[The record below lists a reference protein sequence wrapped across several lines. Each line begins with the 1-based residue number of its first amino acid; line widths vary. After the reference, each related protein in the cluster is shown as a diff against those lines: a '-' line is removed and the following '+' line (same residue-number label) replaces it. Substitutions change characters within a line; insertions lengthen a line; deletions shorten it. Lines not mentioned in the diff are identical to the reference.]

1 GLLSLYK
8 FQDLKEGEDRYSTV
22 LEKWTGLLHQLE
34 GIDESI
40 KKLLF
45 VAKDP
50 AAEVGAFADSP
61 VTLTAKVIDALGAAQ
76 TAEANELMAKAQS
89 TLETDIQLAWQF
101 IEKARGQAQQVQ
113 GQLKD
118 RMADIL
124 AAARD
129 TVTEMKSIGADTS
142 QGELVLRDAE
152 DEFTEG
158 KYDSG
163 R

>member
-1 GLLSLYK
+1 MGPL
-8 FQDLKEGEDRYSTV
+8 
-22 LEKWTGLLHQLE
+22 
-34 GIDESI
+34 
-40 KKLLF
+40 
-45 VAKDP
+45 
-50 AAEVGAFADSP
+50 AESP
-61 VTLTAKVIDALGAAQ
+61 VTLTARVIEALGTNEAL
-76 TAEANELMAKAQS
+76 EANELMAKAQS

-142 QGELVLRDAE
+142 QAELLLREAE
-152 DEFTEG
+152 ERSEEHTSELQ
-158 KYDSG
+158 SQSNLVC
-163 R
+163 RLLLE